1 MKVLFFQ
8 TFQPLKQFRKKM
20 KKLKTVNVIFPCGSL
35 RLRRRNQ
42 LAGFDEGK
50 LRLPLPASGHLMED
64 HFGQGA
70 MEPES
75 DDDDKIRLGKAYL
88 QFQEER
94 ASRLT
99 AGKHATKTTAQPKEG
114 HDCVGFSQANSRVF
128 GGEKPAA
135 QSKAQTARCPENS
148 GPSSALFWRPWQTC
162 WLWCDLGGWS

>member
-1 MKVLFFQ
+1 MPPPDEESKH
-8 TFQPLKQFRKKM
+8 KKPRES
-20 KKLKTVNVIFPCGSL
+20 NDDDSL
-35 RLRRRNQ
+35 RCLWMPASDAPKSPSNK
-42 LAGFDEGK
+42 AGQ
-50 LRLPLPASGHLMED
+50 ASGHLMED

-75 DDDDKIRLGKAYL
+75 DDDDKIRRGKAYL

-162 WLWCDLGGWS
+162 WPWQDMGGWS